1 MQGFLNV
8 FKPTGM
14 TSHDIVSRVRRLTGI
29 RQVGH
34 TGTLDPNAS
43 GVLPIAIGK
52 ATKAIPY
59 LDEEKKVYRAE
70 LQLGA
75 ETDTGDRYGKT
86 LSTTEDKMRSK
97 DDFLLACQ
105 SFMGEIDQRP
115 PIYSAIRIDGKRAY
129 ELARN
134 GKNPEMKTR
143 RVRIHGMDLI
153 AFDGQRF
160 LFDVSCSKGTYI
172 RSLCQDLAASMGS
185 LGHMSMLIRLESGIF
200 TAETALYDWASWK
213 ESVMAVDQCLSHFSK
228 TTVTQAEAR
237 RLLQGQSLAGRENR
251 MEELVRVYEE
261 DRFLGIAKQQQGTIK
276 MKKQFV

>member
-86 LSTTEDKMRSK
+86 LASTEDKTRSK

-105 SFMGEIDQRP
+105 DFIGEIDQRP

-143 RVRIHGMDLI
+143 RVRIHGIDLI

-228 TTVTQAEAR
+228 TTVTETEAR
-237 RLLQGQSLAGRENR
+237 RLLQGQTLAGRENR
-251 MEELVRVYEE
+251 MEELVRVYAE

-276 MKKQFV
+276 MKKQFI

>member
-86 LSTTEDKMRSK
+86 LASTEDKTRSK

-143 RVRIHGMDLI
+143 RVRIHGIDLI

-237 RLLQGQSLAGRENR
+237 RLLQGQTLAGRENR
-251 MEELVRVYEE
+251 MEELVRVYAE